1 MLPRENSD
9 DSQRRETP
17 MPADGPTEPWDTP
30 ELVALCDAFL
40 SLKTRQ
46 EMAAFLRDVCTLGEL
61 DALGHRL
68 AVARLLEEGDLSYAE
83 IASELHGSTTTV
95 TRVAYW
101 VRHGQGGYHTVLSRL
116 KAARDRP

>member
-1 MLPRENSD
+1 
-9 DSQRRETP
+9 
-17 MPADGPTEPWDTP
+17 MPTSEPTEPWDTP
-30 ELVALCDAFL
+30 ELVALCDALL
-40 SLKTRQ
+40 SLETRQ

-68 AVARLLEEGDLSYAE
+68 AIARLLDEGKLSYTE

-101 VRHGQGGYHTVLSRL
+101 VHHGQGGYHTALTRL
-116 KAARDRP
+116 TAAERDT